1 MDAEERLRSWVP
13 GKDRADQ
20 EHGKNQLSLCMC
32 ILHSRH
38 NISLGV
44 NIPPTCAC
52 LTVDENLCGGNASSP
67 ANGQI
72 SLLA

>member
-1 MDAEERLRSWVP
+1 MDAEERLRSWIP
-13 GKDRADQ
+13 GKDRVDQ
-20 EHGKNQLSLCMC
+20 GHDKNQLSLCMC
-32 ILHSRH
+32 ILLSRH
-38 NISLGV
+38 NISLRV

-52 LTVDENLCGGNASSP
+52 LIVDEKLCGGNASSL